1 MNLLEEINISFNQ
14 ACEIKQD
21 LSDPECKELCN
32 KLTNISWKIIRNT
45 SDITQ
50 EISEDLSKKTLE
62 KTKDFPHLNSRVYEI
77 IWLYRI
83 QRDFLSNSFNPQKTK
98 DLLSKDLEKKNTP
111 TKVNLILQ
119 GACEYF
125 YNGIDSAQYY
135 FLRGNQE
142 YIKDSIVTPF
152 LSYSRSVCP
161 THIENKKNKLLATHE
176 FIPARNKT
184 CILVAAN
191 SAYVARFLSNYV
203 NSITS
208 QDPSLSLHLH
218 WIKDSEQFDEKAQD
232 SIDISK
238 NILGEK
244 FSFSE
249 EMSPEIHD
257 KKSYFALRRFLVAP
271 EILKKFQRIIITDID
286 YIIKKNLS
294 DFLNFNEAFDVSLQI
309 SENTIRACF
318 PWLKITAGTVF
329 IKNSAMGRFFLDEYQ
344 KRYKKIFLPN
354 GFNWGIDQNILS
366 SIYDDFSIFEFIGN
380 SLNTENPFS
389 VPYEIKSGSK

>member
-1 MNLLEEINISFNQ
+1 MNLLEEININFNQ

-125 YNGIDSAQYY
+125 FNGIDSAQYY

-142 YIKDSIVTPF
+142 YIKDSVVTPF
-152 LSYSRSVCP
+152 LSYSRSICP
-161 THIENKKNKLLATHE
+161 VHTQHQKNKSLPTQNY
-176 FIPARNKT
+176 IPNKHGT

-203 NSITS
+203 NSIAS
-208 QDPSLSLHLH
+208 QAPSLYFHLH
-218 WIKDSEQFDEKAQD
+218 WIKDDEQYNEKAQC
-232 SIDISK
+232 SIEISQ

-244 FSFSE
+244 FSLSE
-249 EMSPEIHD
+249 EISPEIHD
-257 KKSYFALRRFLVAP
+257 KRSYFALRRFLVAP
-271 EILKKFQRIIITDID
+271 DILKNFKRIIITDID
-286 YIIKKNLS
+286 YTLNNNPSEFL
-294 DFLNFNEAFDVSLQI
+294 DFNDAFDVSLQI
-309 SENTIRACF
+309 SHNTIRACF

-329 IKNSAMGRFFLDEYQ
+329 IKNSAMGRTFLNEYK
-344 KRYKKIFLPN
+344 KRYEKIFLQN

-366 SIYDDFSIFEFIGN
+366 SIYDDFSNFEFIGN